1 MCGNIHLLDPTYNG
15 KQIAGYS
22 RFSWVLIKRMLIL
35 LTYMLL
41 QNKYSFSCLWHDG
54 PSCHT
59 SDAATCNI
67 ELFSMD
73 CTRNNFVKTKVQ
85 LYTHKIQH
93 LNSATYSEIT
103 TFSRNKTKHT
113 IKVGNWCNFLS
124 KRLTQKL
131 QLFSWNLPFFGL
143 FFSIFF

>member
-73 CTRNNFVKTKVQ
+73 CTRNNFVKTKVPIIMASKSCGTCSI
-85 LYTHKIQH
+85 LKGCFNIW
-93 LNSATYSEIT
+93 
-103 TFSRNKTKHT
+103 SRFFWS
-113 IKVGNWCNFLS
+113 VMYGRLGFRSSWS
-124 KRLTQKL
+124 K
-131 QLFSWNLPFFGL
+131 GL
-143 FFSIFF
+143 GVVDWKKQSI